1 MASHGPGAMAPDV
14 ANLEPG
20 GKPKPKKK
28 PASKAN
34 KPAAKKP
41 AGKAASAAK
50 KPSPAKA
57 KAKTPGQGGLGTQ
70 IGSLIAKHMAKM
82 FKEDVNESGTY
93 GPSPGYKNR
102 DEFQAAMKKRRTE
115 KKDTSDWKYSATN
128 FVNPSKIDAVNHPSK
143 VENPRKAAIVL
154 GNKETKPDPYEHDTQ
169 TKKWLIHQSLMRRV
183 AKEKSLQNKET
194 KEKKSHNHPVAGF
207 LGKTLLGV
215 AKHTLFASVN
225 DQIERLLFE
234 TEDTPNYHV
243 HVLLSKG
250 VVGDKSF
257 RRHNLDVVRP
267 IYTGAPNEPFDTKW
281 LNNIITNDEQINLYC
296 DEGYKIEEIF
306 GSDDSNLCEKE
317 MNEKHAHMVRVND
330 AIRRKFLPT
339 EEYENDRSQ

>member
-1 MASHGPGAMAPDV
+1 MNRLSYREY
-14 ANLEPG
+14 LEE
-20 GKPKPKKK
+20 KKK
-28 PASKAN
+28 RRKWPKINSGNEGSDDIDEPSDVREEWLVVDKEKNCVISKHGDDEKAATIAGRKMDFINYNKTKKLGRFAILATHGKDMVMDKPDQFAQVGDKKKATEKAKKATSKA
-34 KPAAKKP
+34 KPTAKRASTKKP
-41 AGKAASAAK
+41 TGSKV
-50 KPSPAKA
+50 
-57 KAKTPGQGGLGTQ
+57 KTPGQNAKGGLSTQ
-70 IGSLIAKHMAKM
+70 IGGLIARHMAKM

-207 LGKTLLGV
+207 L
-215 AKHTLFASVN
+215 
-225 DQIERLLFE
+225 
-234 TEDTPNYHV
+234 
-243 HVLLSKG
+243 
-250 VVGDKSF
+250 
-257 RRHNLDVVRP
+257 
-267 IYTGAPNEPFDTKW
+267 
-281 LNNIITNDEQINLYC
+281 
-296 DEGYKIEEIF
+296 
-306 GSDDSNLCEKE
+306 
-317 MNEKHAHMVRVND
+317 EKHYLVSRNIPYSLRLT
-330 AIRRKFLPT
+330 IR
-339 EEYENDRSQ
+339 